1 MKAAGGAK
9 PASSAR
15 TASGAKAAAPVSSQL
30 APRSRFLSRIGFV
43 AAIALALVGS
53 TLLVGT
59 FGYRFIA
66 HLSWVV
72 AFHQAALLLSGM
84 GPVETQLD
92 TPGRIFESIYA
103 LFCGVVLLGSTGL
116 LFAPVIHRLLHKF
129 HVEDTGGR

>member
-1 MKAAGGAK
+1 VKAAV
-9 PASSAR
+9 ASA
-15 TASGAKAAAPVSSQL
+15 TSGVSSQL
-30 APRSRFLSRIGFV
+30 APRSRFLSRVGFV
-43 AAIALALVGS
+43 AMISLTLVAS
-53 TLLVGT
+53 TLLFGT
-59 FGYRFIA
+59 LGYRYIA

-129 HVEDTGGR
+129 HVEDAGGN

>member
-9 PASSAR
+9 
-15 TASGAKAAAPVSSQL
+15 AAAAVSSQL
-30 APRSRFLSRIGFV
+30 APRSRFLSRVGFV
-43 AAIALALVGS
+43 ATISLTLVGS

-59 FGYRFIA
+59 LGYRYIA

-84 GPVETQLD
+84 GPVETQLE

-103 LFCGVVLLGSTGL
+103 LFCGIVLLGSTGL
-116 LFAPVIHRLLHKF
+116 LFAPIIHRLLHRF